1 MIEIEDQS
9 DYQQKQ
15 ISFLESQVIEKGK
28 RLNKILLLVKEEKEL
43 ENKKLN
49 KLNDTLKEQSDKIEN
64 LKLTLNNNVNRFNEE
79 KNQLENELNEY
90 IRNNQMIDLQIT
102 KYLSSTPNYNNNNNN
117 DLNNNDLNNKYI
129 LERIEYYKNKQIDL
143 QNKLSNLKTID
154 KEEELKSKFLKLSTT
169 EKKLY
174 DKVLTS

>member
-1 MIEIEDQS
+1 MIEIEDHS

-64 LKLTLNNNVNRFNEE
+64 LKLTLNNNINKFDKE

-102 KYLSSTPNYNNNNNN
+102 QYLSSTSNSNS
-117 DLNNNDLNNKYI
+117 DIDLNNKYI
-129 LERIEYYKNKQIDL
+129 FERIEYYKNKQIDL
-143 QNKLSNLKTID
+143 QNKLSNLKTVD
-154 KEEELKSKFLKLSTT
+154 KEEEELKSKFLKFSTI
-169 EKKLY
+169 EKKLN
-174 DKVLTS
+174 DKVLSS